1 VTSPATDRQTV
12 RYWDRIA
19 ATHPTDGASRVLRLY
34 SDAVYVPLLRRWL
47 PERTGRILKTDLFDE
62 AWSDGL
68 VPVLASRADHV
79 VGTDLSILI
88 RQHARERHT
97 SLDAVGADVRRLPF
111 IDHVFDT
118 VVSNSTLDHF
128 ATHAEIVE
136 GLAEI
141 YRVLRPGGQL
151 IISLDNL
158 ANPMI
163 ALRNFLPFGLWRRIG
178 LVPYFVG
185 ATYRPSGL
193 RHALVQVGFEVA
205 EMVMVMHV
213 PRLCLRALGGLLNPS
228 RERTVVDGLARLEWM
243 GRAPLGRL
251 TGQYIAADARKPIA

>member
-1 VTSPATDRQTV
+1 VTPPASNRQTV
-12 RYWDRIA
+12 HYWDRIA
-19 ATHPTDGASRVLRLY
+19 ETHPADASSRVLRLY
-34 SDAVYVPLLRRWL
+34 SDAVYIPLLRRWL
-47 PERTGRILKTDLFDE
+47 PERTNRILKTDLFDE

-68 VPVLASRADHV
+68 VPVLASRAGHV

-88 RQHARERHT
+88 RRHARQRYN

-111 IDHVFDT
+111 GDSVFDT

-128 ATHAEIVE
+128 GTHAEIVD
-136 GLAEI
+136 GLSEI

-163 ALRNFLPFGLWRRIG
+163 ALRNLLPFGLWRRLG

-185 ATYRPSGL
+185 ATYRPAGL
-193 RHALVQVGFEVA
+193 REALVRVGFDVA

-213 PRLCLRALGGLLNPS
+213 PRLLVRVLGGLFGQS
-228 RERTVVDGLARLEWM
+228 RERAVVSRLAGLEWI

-251 TGQYIAADARKPIA
+251 TGQYIAADARKPAA